1 MEDVGA
7 DAEADIEALCERA
20 PGDAE
25 ALRAVGALLWAGTAH
40 SCGSGV
46 ALSPLWGRVET
57 ETERRLARQL
67 LARAA
72 GGEAECRALAGLIR
86 GQAVRAAIAGGD
98 EDAELQSALVEVLE
112 GADRHALFAL
122 FILAVLVIDEPLGA
136 ELFSR
141 ANVIQTFH
149 WTVSIVTTECTGDP
163 AAAQCCLE
171 LLQLLATRTDL
182 VDAIEQHET
191 VAEQIAQLVR
201 ALPAAGVGC
210 GALKMLF
217 TLATASPALAR
228 AVATELAAD
237 GGSTALGWLV
247 ENLRS
252 GGADRTAER
261 MLLLALRADPAPAR
275 PLLKALLGSQGGV
288 AMLGAVADGLLE
300 RSQQPGSS
308 QSAECSS
315 QQPQGTVVLTQ
326 DLYTQPEEC
335 EDSEAEPEP
344 ETDSQEQTLG
354 GTDIVARYESIL
366 AEERK
371 SASMRME
378 AMQSAAAAEQQ
389 SLQGELEAAQR
400 QLKAQS
406 TKHEARVEKLTE
418 VAKRERYAHAQH
430 VSAASPGLN
439 ACWVAGRERRVAS
452 EGACRRETDE
462 AAAARRQLAIVQ
474 EELGDAK
481 RAGEEGQA
489 ELAALQSASD
499 KAAQQASAELAEA
512 RQEARQEAETQA
524 AELQRLETERESARL
539 DREKSNAEIARLEAK
554 LEEEVASREEERQS
568 LHHKLVVVTEG
579 YTELEAEAETLA
591 RQTDEAEAAHVA
603 ALAAC
608 DERRAAAEDARA
620 SAEAELRKL
629 NKSMSLM
636 SALIGTTQ
644 TQPTDE
650 ADDSPPARHEP
661 RRRAKTKVG
670 DLQAHNGDEPDP
682 GSLETVL
689 KLSQSDE
696 TPHRDVKAHL
706 RQVYDADADAEVG
719 AAAAPGLVRLPT
731 WSQACVDEPSDSGTV
746 FYGSMESP
754 PPDETPRA
762 AFEWEPEQD
771 KASRDRRLAFLAASQ
786 NPAGGGSVRMLREPE
801 EEDDDKENQQS
812 AEKKVKR
819 RSKLKLLR
827 AQEGSTQRPEDGSEQ
842 DSCSSPEIW

>member
-7 DAEADIEALCERA
+7 EVEADIEALCERA

-25 ALRAVGALLWAGTAH
+25 ALRAVGALLWEGTAH

-98 EDAELQSALVEVLE
+98 EEAELQSALVEVLE

-171 LLQLLATRTDL
+171 LLQLLGTRTDL

-201 ALPAAGVGC
+201 ALPAAGVGG

-247 ENLRS
+247 ENLWS

-308 QSAECSS
+308 QSAACSS
-315 QQPQGTVVLTQ
+315 QQPQSTVVLTQ

-389 SLQGELEAAQR
+389 SLQGELEVAQR

-418 VAKRERYAHAQH
+418 VAKRERYEHAQP
-430 VSAASPGLN
+430 SS
-439 ACWVAGRERRVAS
+439 
-452 EGACRRETDE
+452 ACRESGSKR
-462 AAAARRQLAIVQ
+462 V
-474 EELGDAK
+474 LGCGQ
-481 RAGEEGQA
+481 RAQGGFRGRV
-489 ELAALQSASD
+489 S
-499 KAAQQASAELAEA
+499 
-512 RQEARQEAETQA
+512 T
-524 AELQRLETERESARL
+524 
-539 DREKSNAEIARLEAK
+539 
-554 LEEEVASREEERQS
+554 
-568 LHHKLVVVTEG
+568 
-579 YTELEAEAETLA
+579 
-591 RQTDEAEAAHVA
+591 
-603 ALAAC
+603 
-608 DERRAAAEDARA
+608 
-620 SAEAELRKL
+620 
-629 NKSMSLM
+629 
-636 SALIGTTQ
+636 
-644 TQPTDE
+644 
-650 ADDSPPARHEP
+650 
-661 RRRAKTKVG
+661 
-670 DLQAHNGDEPDP
+670 
-682 GSLETVL
+682 
-689 KLSQSDE
+689 
-696 TPHRDVKAHL
+696 
-706 RQVYDADADAEVG
+706 
-719 AAAAPGLVRLPT
+719 
-731 WSQACVDEPSDSGTV
+731 
-746 FYGSMESP
+746 
-754 PPDETPRA
+754 
-762 AFEWEPEQD
+762 
-771 KASRDRRLAFLAASQ
+771 RDRRGGGCTPAAGQCARRAGRREARRRGGSGRACCATVGLGQ
-786 NPAGGGSVRMLREPE
+786 GGAAGLSRACRGKAGGRDAGSRA
-801 EEDDDKENQQS
+801 
-812 AEKKVKR
+812 AE
-819 RSKLKLLR
+819 
-827 AQEGSTQRPEDGSEQ
+827 AGD
-842 DSCSSPEIW
+842 